1 MNLGHHANFPL
12 TYIMPSSEKKKK
24 LCSKR
29 SIYRDKK
36 ESKTEY
42 KSPFSCSII
51 LLSKKKVPTEKNCFK
66 IAKRRLRRYYKN
78 NQTMSKGKT
87 DPLHK
92 IMM

>member
-12 TYIMPSSEKKKK
+12 TYIMPSSDKKK

-42 KSPFSCSII
+42 KSPLII

-66 IAKRRLRRYYKN
+66 IAKRRLQRCYKN